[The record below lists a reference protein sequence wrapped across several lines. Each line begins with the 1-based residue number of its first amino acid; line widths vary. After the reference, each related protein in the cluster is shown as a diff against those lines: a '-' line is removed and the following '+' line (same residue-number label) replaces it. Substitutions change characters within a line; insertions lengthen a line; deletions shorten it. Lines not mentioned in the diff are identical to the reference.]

1 MIQILYILI
10 VTSIAC
16 SILGVFLVLRNLAM
30 LSDAISHSVLLGIV
44 LAFFVVR
51 DLSSIYLIIAAGLS
65 GVLSCICIEAL
76 SKSRKISNDA
86 AVGIVFP
93 CSFLWQLYL

>member
-51 DLSSIYLIIAAGLS
+51 DLSSIYLIIEYLAAF
-65 GVLSCICIEAL
+65 A
-76 SKSRKISNDA
+76 
-86 AVGIVFP
+86 
-93 CSFLWQLYL
+93 